1 MTGAGRS
8 PGAAANRP
16 DVIVIGLG
24 IVGAMTALHLQRMGL
39 QTLVVDREGPAAG
52 CSFGNGGAIGQNIC
66 APFTQPGL
74 LRQIPAWYL
83 DPDGPVVV
91 NPRWMLRS
99 APWILRWLAASRK
112 EPTYAASKAM
122 AFLHYGCLDIYRES
136 LGSALYADL
145 IKDTGYLYV
154 YESASKSASEVFA
167 EELRAHLGIP
177 GTYLSQ
183 GEVQELEPGL
193 SAEFKRG
200 LILPGNSY
208 TRNPARLVQTIFGL
222 FQQAGGTFQRANVR
236 KLRVEGGTVAA
247 VETNT
252 GPLCAQ
258 QVVLCAG
265 AWSGKLLSD
274 LGMRLPLVAER
285 GYHISY
291 QGASVE
297 LNYKVMNASRGFGA
311 TQMEAGLQVSGTVEL
326 TDVDSKP
333 NWRRAASLARNAA
346 RMFKAELGADFKPWS
361 GNRPS
366 FPDSLPVVDRVAH
379 VANLYLNFGHSHWG
393 LSGAP
398 QSARLIGDLIQ
409 SKQLAGAAAAFSA
422 SRFKIGALRPRLDD
436 PRCFR
441 KIGMLTADLQG
452 EIL

>member
-1 MTGAGRS
+1 GADRKPSRTNSTSNAEKSTKSIGKHYPRTG
-8 PGAAANRP
+8 
-16 DVIVIGLG
+16 L
-24 IVGAMTALHLQRMGL
+24 LQRIGL

-91 NPRWMLRS
+91 NPKWMLRS
-99 APWILRWLAASRK
+99 LPWILRWLAASRK
-112 EPTYAASKAM
+112 ASTYAASKAM

-136 LGSALYADL
+136 LGPALYAGL
-145 IKDTGYLYV
+145 IQDTGYLYV
-154 YESASKSASEVFA
+154 YESASKSASEAFA
-167 EELRAHLGIP
+167 EDLRAYLGIP

-183 GEVQELEPGL
+183 GEVQELEPSL
-193 SAEFKRG
+193 SADFKRG

-208 TRNPARLVQTIFGL
+208 TRNPARLVETIFTL

-236 KLRVEGGTVAA
+236 KLRVEGDAVAA
-247 VETNT
+247 VETDI
-252 GPLCAQ
+252 GRLSAK

-265 AWSGKLLSD
+265 AWSGELLRD

-291 QGASVE
+291 EGSPVQ

-311 TQMEAGLQVSGTVEL
+311 TQMDGGLQVSGTVEL
-326 TDVDSKP
+326 TDVHSKP
-333 NWRRAASLARNAA
+333 NWRRAGSLARNAA
-346 RMFKAELGADFKPWS
+346 RMFKAKLGADFKPWAGS
-361 GNRPS
+361 RPS
-366 FPDSLPVVDRVAH
+366 FPDSLPVVDRAAR

-409 SKQLAGAAAAFSA
+409 KKQMAEATAAFSA
-422 SRFKIGALRPRLDD
+422 GRFKIGAPNPRLDD
-436 PRCFR
+436 RRCFR
-441 KIGMLTADLQG
+441 DS
-452 EIL
+452 